1 MDNVEMN
8 TGSDVSCAAFAAINS
23 NIAEARNG
31 QARSPVVDYIF
42 CEELWFHNSTE
53 LFFLDYTL
61 LFNIEILN

>member
-1 MDNVEMN
+1 MGNAEMN
-8 TGSDVSCAAFAAINS
+8 TGSDVSYAGFAAINS
-23 NIAEARNG
+23 NIAEARNR
-31 QARSPVVDYIF
+31 QARLPVVDNIF